1 MAKPQP
7 PHTPPQKPQKPQKP
21 QSQAGK
27 KKEANKNPEKKNSI
41 LKHAETTHQKT
52 INQPPLA
59 AINTDRNT
67 HRICSFPVGLPYSSL
82 ICSKVKRHEVA
93 NRRTPLQVDHSNRP
107 WSSSHGRH
115 DDTHKED
122 ALFFLASI
130 EGPPAYGYW
139 MV

>member
-1 MAKPQP
+1 MV
-7 PHTPPQKPQKPQKP
+7 KPQKPHTHTHK
-21 QSQAGK
+21 SHRSHKARLENK
-27 KKEANKNPEKKNSI
+27 KKSKQKSRKKNSI
-41 LKHAETTHQKT
+41 LKHAETTNQKT

-59 AINTDRNT
+59 AIDTDRNT

-82 ICSKVKRHEVA
+82 ICSKVKRHVIA
-93 NRRTPLQVDHSNRP
+93 NRRAPLQGDHSNRP

-115 DDTHKED
+115 DDTHKAD

>member
-1 MAKPQP
+1 MVKPQR
-7 PHTPPQKPQKPQKP
+7 PHTHKSHRSHK
-21 QSQAGK
+21 ARLENK
-27 KKEANKNPEKKNSI
+27 KKANKNPEKKNSI
-41 LKHAETTHQKT
+41 LKHAETTNQKT

-59 AINTDRNT
+59 AIDTDRNT

-82 ICSKVKRHEVA
+82 ICSKVKRHEIA
-93 NRRTPLQVDHSNRP
+93 NRRAPLQVDHSNRP